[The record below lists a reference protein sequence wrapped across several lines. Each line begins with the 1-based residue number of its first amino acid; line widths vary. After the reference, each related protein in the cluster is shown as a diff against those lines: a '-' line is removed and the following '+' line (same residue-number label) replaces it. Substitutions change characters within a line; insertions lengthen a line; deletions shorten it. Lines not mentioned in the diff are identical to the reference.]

1 MQSDNDNHS
10 AGSNGYNSLT
20 NQTNTSSS
28 SGVVPS
34 NRHCTGNHV
43 VFRSGC
49 RSNSPGDGHT
59 NSIVRYNAPPWG
71 GWQTPEYPQHKTIN
85 HDLLS
90 STSSL
95 LVLGKVEEQEK
106 NPAME
111 PQHPSVGVACNGLGP
126 AGCVYHSTEI
136 YGGDTYASYNLDGNM
151 PRGEKDRGPNSQTS
165 TGDVVP
171 APVFNRGGGTG
182 CNIFHLE
189 CHDTERLES
198 IEYGW
203 GGGRPALCRK
213 WNGVTNTGGAGTE
226 GVLPEQK
233 VGLGDHGNES
243 SSGRD
248 MLGGP
253 ASQYQIDPLAETYGG
268 CMLQSNLYFSIPY
281 ISITSLLALTL
292 LTRIWDYGYNS
303 ILKTSINA

>member
-71 GWQTPEYPQHKTIN
+71 GWQTPEYPQHKTTN

-90 STSSL
+90 STSPL

-111 PQHPSVGVACNGLGP
+111 PQHTSVGVACNGLGP

-136 YGGDTYASYNLDGNM
+136 YGGDTYASCNLDGNM

-171 APVFNRGGGTG
+171 APIFNREGGTG

-203 GGGRPALCRK
+203 GGHCAENGTELQILVELRK
-213 WNGVTNTGGAGTE
+213 E
-226 GVLPEQK
+226 GVLPEHK
-233 VGLGDHGNES
+233 AGLDNHGNES
-243 SSGRD
+243 PPGLENPD
-248 MLGGP
+248 TNANL
-253 ASQYQIDPLAETYGG
+253 IPLHTLMVDA
-268 CMLQSNLYFSIPY
+268 CDRCRRRMRR
-281 ISITSLLALTL
+281 LL
-292 LTRIWDYGYNS
+292 DYLRPVLPRYR
-303 ILKTSINA
+303 L